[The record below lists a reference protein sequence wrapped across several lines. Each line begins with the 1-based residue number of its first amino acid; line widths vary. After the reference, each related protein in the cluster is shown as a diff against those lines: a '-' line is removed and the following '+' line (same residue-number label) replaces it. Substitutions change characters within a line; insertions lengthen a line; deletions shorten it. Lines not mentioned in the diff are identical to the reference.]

1 MRKLLALFVEHVKAE
16 HNGDNGDGNRGGGG
30 RSGACAM
37 LRLEL
42 AVPENL
48 MRLGKAAMQRLVNE
62 LGTGHQGRQMIRNGV
77 RYRLNGYRSKTV
89 HGCMRC
95 SRCCAPTTPVAW
107 GRGWRHRMSGR
118 GSRTG
123 TPSACEYHV
132 AQFVGNNPYQ
142 RSRDHFHQ
150 IFRPDGVARI
160 SLHKIEQMVDALG
173 PRMEDQRQ
181 EEIAARSPEGRPLAT
196 EDEITDT
203 MVVCIDG
210 RNAPTKDNER
220 IDDDKGRRYVREF
233 REVKVAS
240 VSALEGDEVDQRR
253 AIATAPTC
261 WASSMP
267 TSSSSVSG
275 WR

>member
-1 MRKLLALFVEHVKAE
+1 MRKLLARFVEHVKAE

-48 MRLGKAAMQRLVNE
+48 MRLGKAAMQRLVSE
-62 LGTGHQGRQMIRNGV
+62 LRTGHQGRQMIRNGV

-107 GRGWRHRMSGR
+107 GRGWRHWMSGR

-150 IFRPDGVARI
+150 IFRPDGVESDLGAQDRADGRFARAAAGG
-160 SLHKIEQMVDALG
+160 SALG
-173 PRMEDQRQ
+173 GDRGSVRGRWPLAPKM
-181 EEIAARSPEGRPLAT
+181 RSPIRWWCASTLGKRRPT
-196 EDEITDT
+196 VT
-203 MVVCIDG
+203 
-210 RNAPTKDNER
+210 
-220 IDDDKGRRYVREF
+220 
-233 REVKVAS
+233 S
-240 VSALEGDEVDQRR
+240 V
-253 AIATAPTC
+253 
-261 WASSMP
+261 
-267 TSSSSVSG
+267 
-275 WR
+275 